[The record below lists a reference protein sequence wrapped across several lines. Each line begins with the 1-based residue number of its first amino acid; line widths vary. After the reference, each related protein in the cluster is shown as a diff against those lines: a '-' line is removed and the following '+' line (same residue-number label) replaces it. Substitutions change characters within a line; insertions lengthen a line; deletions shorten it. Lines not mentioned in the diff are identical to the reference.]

1 MGAFP
6 EFGESLGGRTRWYDS
21 VCFFYVQTSTFNL
34 RENEND
40 RDQTLSVL
48 TYLRNRYSLDFVS
61 RGYYED
67 SGNHSLFAEAH
78 TQVYVCWVKLYVRN
92 TVVFFGINSGVAE
105 L

>member
-6 EFGESLGGRTRWYDS
+6 EFGESLGGRTMWYDS
-21 VCFFYVQTSTFNL
+21 VRFFYVRTRTFNL

-40 RDQTLSVL
+40 RDQTLSLL

-61 RGYYED
+61 REYYED
-67 SGNHSLFAEAH
+67 SGNHSLFA
-78 TQVYVCWVKLYVRN
+78 VCWVKLYVRN